1 MSLDDWSYSFW
12 GNHDVMSCFMM
23 TDIVFLYHAL
33 RLSCLMMSCLETVLS
48 HDVMP
53 WDFLSHDIISTV
65 IHDPS
70 WPHLSHDIIEC
81 FSLLKLYFNFYFF
94 LLSPSFYILLSFI
107 SSFLLYPSS
116 FYIQLPFI
124 SNFLLYSTSSFISN
138 FLFWLFVPLCF

>member
-1 MSLDDWSYSFW
+1 MDIGWLMLDLSHKSCLWMTDPILLRKLWCHVLFHDDWY
-12 GNHDVMSCFMM
+12 C
-23 TDIVFLYHAL
+23 
-33 RLSCLMMSCLETVLS
+33 LSMSCLETVLS

-94 LLSPSFYILLSFI
+94 LLSPSFYIQLPFI
-107 SSFLLYPSS
+107 SSFLLYPPF
-116 FYIQLPFI
+116 FYIQLLLLTICPI
-124 SNFLLYSTSSFISN
+124 LFLR
-138 FLFWLFVPLCF
+138 PLVMMFF